1 MFRAPNTAKHI
12 MAALFAYKVNALCT
26 SNLHFIKCCSTA
38 THKTQF
44 WWNLGWEG
52 GKPQAPSSYCTGAMP
67 WGLLQGSCSPAEVR
81 TPAGPWALGPAACQA
96 VVGSLDVCTVAC
108 LACCFGGDG
117 LVGGFST
124 TVPSWAGHQIWSFVL
139 PPVWWLP
146 LQPTPVMVAGMA
158 RRGLHCCAVAP
169 EPGSLP
175 TSLPLL
181 LAPSNPNMLPW
192 NQHVLFCPHLQEN
205 PALPLGWM
213 SFPRGCPPRAAPE
226 PSQLISPML
235 VACGPTATPTSF
247 EPTVGKQCPLCG
259 EEQGKAPLAPFPRGR
274 RMRGQQSHQAQSAI
288 ACHSGGYPLHS
299 GRGTSFTGL
308 PLSLPM
314 ARHSAPQSWG
324 QAQRRGSAGARPS
337 EDGALPGAL
346 VVCCLC
352 SDLLPPWAGVKVQ
365 PDRAAG
371 EATPWY
377 PGPCSCLAHTE
388 WWPAHFYPGRGTQL
402 PQSLQR
408 CPVRWRHRYT
418 VHCVP
423 ERPNKSN
430 WQLRSFLGAVWN
442 EKVGLC

>member
-1 MFRAPNTAKHI
+1 MFSALNTAKHI
-12 MAALFAYKVNALCT
+12 MAALFAYKVTALCT

-52 GKPQAPSSYCTGAMP
+52 GKPQSPSSYCTWAMP
-67 WGLLQGSCSPAEVR
+67 WGLSQGSCSPAEVR

-108 LACCFGGDG
+108 LACCLGGDG

-124 TVPSWAGHQIWSFVL
+124 AVPSWAGHQIWSFVL
-139 PPVWWLP
+139 PPLWWLL

-158 RRGLHCCAVAP
+158 RRGLHCCAVVP

-175 TSLPLL
+175 TSLPQL
-181 LAPSNPNMLPW
+181 LAPSKPNVPPW

-226 PSQLISPML
+226 PSQLIGLML
-235 VACGPTATPTSF
+235 VACGPTAIQPALS
-247 EPTVGKQCPLCG
+247 PRWASSAHCVGRSREKP
-259 EEQGKAPLAPFPRGR
+259 PWPPFPGGEGCGASKATRP
-274 RMRGQQSHQAQSAI
+274 SLPLPVTAEVTHQ
-288 ACHSGGYPLHS
+288 LHL

-308 PLSLPM
+308 PLSFPM

-337 EDGALPGAL
+337 KDGALPGVL
-346 VVCCLC
+346 VVCCLR

-365 PDRAAG
+365 LDRAAG
-371 EATPWY
+371 EATPWH

-418 VHCVP
+418 LHRVP

-442 EKVGLC
+442 